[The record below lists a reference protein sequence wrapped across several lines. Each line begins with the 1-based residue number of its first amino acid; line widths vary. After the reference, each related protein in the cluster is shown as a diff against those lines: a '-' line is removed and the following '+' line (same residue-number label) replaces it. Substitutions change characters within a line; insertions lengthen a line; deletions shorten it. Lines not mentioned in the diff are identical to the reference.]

1 MALKVSKRTL
11 MKWRK
16 EALRIDKEIEDFSMV
31 TGTELTLKNFT
42 FYVLTLTQILIDG
55 ELLKESRKEEKKSES
70 L

>member
-16 EALRIDKEIEDFSMV
+16 EALRIDSETDAWDKSTTTVE
-31 TGTELTLKNFT
+31 TLKNFT

-55 ELLKESRKEEKKSES
+55 ELLKESKKEEKKENV
-70 L
+70 